1 MSMNWTIKEIFE
13 ELIQLDEHQRIEA
26 KRGSDIGHS
35 IMQTICAF
43 ANEPGL
49 GGGWLL
55 LGIAEPDS
63 EHNTFWVSGA
73 ENIDKLLSELQ
84 NNCRSQFEHPIR
96 IECKHEKFDGKSV
109 IGVFVHELE
118 PNAKPCRFIGK
129 PDKHNKRKTG
139 VWRRGAN
146 GDYECTEKELEPIL
160 MAKAGI
166 SYEQIILPDT
176 TLDDLDE
183 NALALYRKLR
193 AKVRPNAEEL
203 QADDLGL
210 LRALRVVKKHGG
222 EYIPNI
228 AGLLL
233 FGKTLSLRGLLPAVR
248 VDYVRVA
255 GTEWVEDPEQRFQY
269 SLDLREP
276 LLTLIPKLENV
287 ILDDMPRYFRLEEG
301 QLQRSDQPFLPQ
313 KVIRE
318 AIVNAVMHRD
328 YHVHQPT
335 MVVRYSNRLEIRNA
349 GYSLKYLDEYD
360 DTGSELRN
368 PILSHVLY
376 DLDFAE
382 TKGTGFRTM
391 QRLLNDA
398 GLTKPILLSNRQ
410 SNYFKATFLL
420 HQLMNEEQLLW
431 LKQFRDLNLSSD
443 EAKALVLIREVGA
456 IDNGALRAITDLDT
470 LTASKVLG
478 RLWQQYHL
486 IEKGGSGRNT
496 YYKPTHLLMSYHPSE
511 HQNRDEFN
519 RNDSNLMANSS
530 DLNPNG
536 SDLNPNG
543 SDLNPNGS
551 DLGANSSHL
560 PDALR
565 EEIDRLTPKSRHIKP
580 VILKLCLHHSYSADQ
595 MATILNRN
603 ASALKTKQLVPMC
616 EEGLITYT
624 HPEVRNHPNQAY
636 TITEKGRQWLKNK
649 GQL

>member
-1 MSMNWTIKEIFE
+1 MNWNVREIFE

-26 KRGSDIGHS
+26 KYASDIGYS

-63 EHNTFWVSGA
+63 EHSTHWVSGVD
-73 ENIDKLLSELQ
+73 NIDKLLGELQ
-84 NNCRSQFEHPIR
+84 NNCRTQFEHSIR

-160 MAKAGI
+160 IAKAGT

-183 NALALYRKLR
+183 NAIALYRKLR

-228 AGLLL
+228 SGLLL
-233 FGKTLSLRGLLPAVR
+233 FGKTLSLRRLLPAVR

-328 YHVHQPT
+328 YHVHQ
-335 MVVRYSNRLEIRNA
+335 
-349 GYSLKYLDEYD
+349 
-360 DTGSELRN
+360 
-368 PILSHVLY
+368 
-376 DLDFAE
+376 
-382 TKGTGFRTM
+382 
-391 QRLLNDA
+391 
-398 GLTKPILLSNRQ
+398 
-410 SNYFKATFLL
+410 
-420 HQLMNEEQLLW
+420 LMNEEQLLW

-470 LTASKVLG
+470 LAASKVLG

-496 YYKPTHLLMSYHPSE
+496 YYKPTHLLMSYHPPE
-511 HQNRDEFN
+511 HQNKDELN
-519 RNDSNLMANSS
+519 RNDSNLMANSNDLNRNSS
-530 DLNPNG
+530 DL
-536 SDLNPNG
+536 D
-543 SDLNPNGS
+543 
-551 DLGANSSHL
+551 ANSSHL

-565 EEIDRLTPKSRHIKP
+565 EEIERLTPKSRHIRP

-603 ASALKTKQLVPMC
+603 ASALKTKQLIPMC
-616 EEGLITYT
+616 DEGLITYT

-636 TITEKGRQWLKNK
+636 AITEKGRQWLKNK

>member
-1 MSMNWTIKEIFE
+1 MIWTIQQIYD
-13 ELIQLDEHQRIEA
+13 ELIVLNEHQRIEA
-26 KRGSDIGHS
+26 KRASEIGAS
-35 IMQTICAF
+35 VMQTICAF

-55 LGIAEPDS
+55 LGVDEPNK
-63 EHNTFWVSGA
+63 EHNTHWVSGV
-73 ENIDKLLSELQ
+73 ENIDKILGELQ
-84 NNCRSQFEHPIR
+84 NNCRTQFEHPIR
-96 IECKHEKFDGKSV
+96 IECKHEKFDDKSI

-160 MAKAGI
+160 LAKTGT

-176 TLDDLDE
+176 SIDDLDE
-183 NALALYRKLR
+183 NAIALYRKLR

-210 LRALRVVKKHGG
+210 LRALRVVKNYGSEHT
-222 EYIPNI
+222 PNI

-233 FGKTLSLRGLLPAVR
+233 FGKTLSLRRLLPAMR

-255 GTEWVEDPEQRFQY
+255 GTEWVKDPEQRFEY

-276 LLTLIPKLENV
+276 LLTLIPKLENM
-287 ILDDMPRYFRLEEG
+287 ILDDMPRYFCLEEG
-301 QLQRSDQPFLPQ
+301 QLQRSDKPFLPQ

-328 YHVHQPT
+328 YHMHQPT
-335 MVVRYSNRLEIRNA
+335 MVIRYSNRLEIRNA
-349 GYSLKYLDEYD
+349 GYSLKSLDEYD

-391 QRLLNDA
+391 QRLLENA
-398 GLTKPILLSNRQ
+398 GLTKPILISNRQ
-410 SNYFKATFLL
+410 NNYFKATFLL

-431 LKQFRDLNLSSD
+431 LKQFRDLNLNSV

-470 LTASKVLG
+470 LAASKVLG
-478 RLWQQYHL
+478 RLWQQYCL

-511 HQNRDEFN
+511 PQNSDELN
-519 RNDSNLMANSS
+519 RNDSKLISNSS
-530 DLNPNG
+530 DPA
-536 SDLNPNG
+536 
-543 SDLNPNGS
+543 
-551 DLGANSSHL
+551 ANSNHL
-560 PDALR
+560 SDALR
-565 EEIDRLTPKSRHIKP
+565 EEIDRLSPKSRQIKP
-580 VILKLCLHHSYSADQ
+580 IILKLCLHNSYSAEQ

-603 ASALKTKQLVPMC
+603 TSALKTKQLAPMC
-616 EEGLITYT
+616 AEGLLTYT
-624 HPEVRNHPNQAY
+624 HPEVRNHPSQAY
-636 TITEKGRQWLKNK
+636 AITEKGRQWLKNK
-649 GQL
+649 